1 MNKHFFIT
9 LFVVYLVMKIT
20 DNLNFLNSWLL
31 TELVRLI
38 ICLLSV
44 FLVAF
49 IFRNKKNSETN

>member
-9 LFVVYLVMKIT
+9 LFVVYLVMNIT

-38 ICLLSV
+38 MCLLSV
-44 FLVAF
+44 FLIAF
-49 IFRNKKNSETN
+49 IFGNKKKSETN